1 MPRVVTPQ
9 DRELADVLRKN
20 LIPAYMQDLVR
31 KGYDSGSARRLAVRR
46 FENELRSGALM
57 TASQDELLAEN
68 ARKKSVGE
76 RLRNL
81 RTSLAL
87 KLLAPKGGGR

>member
-1 MPRVVTPQ
+1 
-9 DRELADVLRKN
+9 
-20 LIPAYMQDLVR
+20 VR
-31 KGYDSGSARRLAVRR
+31 KGYDTGSARRLAVRR

-57 TASQDELLAEN
+57 TATQEEIIAEQQ
-68 ARKKSVGE
+68 RKKSIPE

-87 KLLAPKGGGR
+87 KLLAPKGGAR